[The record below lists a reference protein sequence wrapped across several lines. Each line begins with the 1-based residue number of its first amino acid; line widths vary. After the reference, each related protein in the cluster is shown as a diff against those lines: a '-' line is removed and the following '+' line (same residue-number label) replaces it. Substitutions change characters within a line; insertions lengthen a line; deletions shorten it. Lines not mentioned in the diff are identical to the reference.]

1 MTKDKGLN
9 CKFIIARKPEGT
21 PVTERAI
28 PVAIFQA
35 EPAVRRYYL
44 RRWLKTPGATDFDIR
59 DILDWDYYKER
70 FGSAIMKIITIPAAL
85 QGILFLIFFL
95 WITFYF
101 FNYRFRTHYIMRILV
116 FINNKTPASDNN

>member
-95 WITFYF
+95 WIPFYF
-101 FNYRFRTHYIMRILV
+101 LNYRFRTHDANFSIY
-116 FINNKTPASDNN
+116 

>member
-1 MTKDKGLN
+1 MTKEKGLN
-9 CKFIIARKPEGT
+9 CKFIITRKPDGS

-35 EPAVRRYYL
+35 EPAVKRYYL
-44 RRWLKTPGATDFDIR
+44 RRWLKCPSLVDFDIR

-85 QGILFLIFFL
+85 QGTCLLIVNVICRGGSEQSF
-95 WITFYF
+95 
-101 FNYRFRTHYIMRILV
+101 
-116 FINNKTPASDNN
+116 

>member
-1 MTKDKGLN
+1 MATFYYSSTAKRIAEFLGDQMIKDKGLN

-35 EPAVRRYYL
+35 EPAVKRYYL

-85 QGILFLIFFL
+85 QGL
-95 WITFYF
+95 
-101 FNYRFRTHYIMRILV
+101 
-116 FINNKTPASDNN
+116 